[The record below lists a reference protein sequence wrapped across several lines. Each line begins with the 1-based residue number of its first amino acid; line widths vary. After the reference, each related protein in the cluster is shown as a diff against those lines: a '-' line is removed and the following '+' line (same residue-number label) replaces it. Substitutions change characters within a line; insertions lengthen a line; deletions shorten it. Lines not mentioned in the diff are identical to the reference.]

1 MDAAEELIRAH
12 TRVEAAGLV
21 PEVRLYLAQLIVP
34 LWQATEQ
41 LAGKASAPPFWAFA
55 WPGSQALGRYVL
67 DRPQLVQGR
76 RVLDFGAGGG
86 LAAIAAAMC
95 GAARVVANDIDPLA
109 AVAQRMNAELNDVT
123 FERVGQ
129 DLVGWQTQTRVSD
142 TQQPQVSHAQAV
154 ADGERQTRM
163 SPERQTRMSPE
174 RQARVD
180 GEQQAA
186 VDGEQQAV
194 VGDEQQAVVGDEQQ
208 AVVGDE
214 QQAVVSDEQRAR
226 ASDEQ
231 QAVVDDERQ
240 ALDFDVVLAGDVCYE
255 QAASARLTPWLRV
268 LADAGVLVLLADPG
282 RHYAPSDGLELL
294 ETYDVP
300 TLHELESIDHK
311 RTRLWRVLSA
321 AGSTA

>member
-194 VGDEQQAVVGDEQQ
+194 VGDEQQAVVSDEQR

-214 QQAVVSDEQRAR
+214 RRAR

-240 ALDFDVVLAGDVCYE
+240 TLDFDVVLAGDVCYE

>member
-163 SPERQTRMSPE
+163 SPERQ
-174 RQARVD
+174 ARVD

-194 VGDEQQAVVGDEQQ
+194 VGDEQRAVVGDER
-208 AVVGDE
+208 
-214 QQAVVSDEQRAR
+214 RAR

-240 ALDFDVVLAGDVCYE
+240 TLDFDVVLAGDVCYE